1 MGHIKRLS
9 LLLLIPLFLLACEK
23 QSHTVRYEVEGS
35 VPKIGVSYKNGTNGN
50 ESADLQ
56 SGWSKEF
63 VVESYYHLHLRVNTK
78 NSDGTATCRIY
89 IDGELAAEA
98 TATGKFKHAA
108 CNKLPV
114 PPTPGTDSQ

>member
-35 VPKIGVSYKNGTNGN
+35 VPEIGVSYKNGTNGN

-63 VVESYYHLHLRVNTK
+63 VVESYYRVHLRVNTK
-78 NSDGTATCRIY
+78 NNEGSATCRIFV
-89 IDGELAAEA
+89 DGELVSEA
-98 TATGKFKHAA
+98 TATGKFKNAA
-108 CNKLPV
+108 CSNLPV
-114 PPTPGTDSQ
+114 PDPPEEQS